1 MINRTLIRIKVLQI
15 IYAYYQNGAGDLKVA
30 ENELLFSLRKSYD
43 LYHYFLLL
51 IIALTNLQERV
62 LDNRRHKY
70 MPSDEEL
77 HPNMRLVNNRFAR
90 QLSRNEDLQ
99 HYVNEYKISWDNDMD
114 FLKSVLDTLLA
125 SDLYTAYLDNP
136 DDSYDTDRE
145 FWRTAFKTFV
155 CGNESV
161 TEHLEDKSIF
171 WNDDVEIV
179 GTFTLKTI
187 KQFKEQEGR
196 RQTLIP
202 MFNNEDTRTFAVRL
216 FRESLLH
223 GTEIRERIGRHMQN
237 WETER
242 VANLDLIIMQL
253 AVAELMTFPS
263 IPVSVSLNEYIDMAK
278 YYSTPKSGI
287 FINGILSAIVDELK
301 KEKVLFKD

>member
-1 MINRTLIRIKVLQI
+1 MINRTLIRIKILQI
-15 IYAYYQNGAGDLKVA
+15 IYAYYQNGAGDLKAA
-30 ENELLFSLRKSYD
+30 EKDLLFSLRKSYD

-51 IIALTNLQERV
+51 IIALTNLQERI
-62 LDNRRHKY
+62 LDGRMHKY
-70 MPSDEEL
+70 MPTDEEL

-90 QLSRNEDLQ
+90 QLELNEGLQ
-99 HYVNEYKISWDNDMD
+99 HYVNEYKISWDNDRD
-114 FLKSVLDTLLA
+114 FLRGMLDTLLA
-125 SDLYTAYLDNP
+125 SDLYAAYLDDP

-145 FWRTAFKTFV
+145 FWRTAFRTFV
-155 CGNESV
+155 CGNESFN
-161 TEHLEDKSIF
+161 EYLEDKSIF
-171 WNDDVEIV
+171 WNDDVDIV

-187 KQFKEQEGR
+187 KLFSEREGS

-202 MFNNEDTRTFAVRL
+202 MFNNEETREFALTL

-223 GTEIRERIGRHMQN
+223 GAEIRERIGRHMQN

-253 AVAELMTFPS
+253 AVAELMAFPS

-278 YYSTPKSGI
+278 YYSTPKSGT